1 MADIK
6 MNISPEVILGSEKRL
21 GDELVFW
28 GERVLII
35 GESSL
40 KPQIDEVRR
49 SLESRGLKVLLFT
62 DVEPELTT
70 FSLNDALS
78 MARGSRSDIIL
89 GMGGV
94 KILQMARTAAALA
107 PGGVFLEDYF
117 QGKGRPDRGL
127 PYVEVPTSARNPFM
141 LRSDCLMTETR
152 NRRTR
157 IVPLPSKMV
166 KLVLIDPVLTSTLSD
181 RYSQMILMEILLSAV
196 ENYLTPRA
204 SFFSDVQSRAAIGK
218 AAKALFGYKQEGK
231 FTIQARHLLCESALF
246 AAYGSA
252 LNGVGPVSLLIYA
265 LSHYSGVPKS
275 SIASVLLPVLVGS
288 AFYPPGE
295 KKESISS
302 LCYLEGNPETF
313 RKEDPSETFNRA
325 QGLYQ
330 LPARLSELGLDQ
342 DTLSEASTIAY
353 AITENLYPEVSQ
365 DNMLSLLQQAF

>member
-6 MNISPEVILGSEKRL
+6 MNISPEVIIGSEKRL

-40 KPQIDEVRR
+40 KPQIDEVRK
-49 SLESRGLKVLLFT
+49 SLESRGLKVILFT
-62 DVEPELTT
+62 DVEPELST

-78 MARGSRSDIIL
+78 MSRGSRADIIL

-94 KILQMARTAAALA
+94 KILQMARTAAALS
-107 PGGVFLEDYF
+107 PGGVFMEDYF
-117 QGKGRPDRGL
+117 QGKARPDRGL

-152 NRRTR
+152 NKRTR
-157 IVPLPSKMV
+157 IVPLPAKMV
-166 KLVLIDPVLTSTLSD
+166 KLVLIDPVITSSLSD
-181 RYSQMILMEILLSAV
+181 RYTQMTLMEILLSAV

-218 AAKALFGYKQEGK
+218 ASRALFGYKEAGK
-231 FTIQARHLLCESALF
+231 FSIHDRHLFCESALF

-252 LNGVGPVSLLIYA
+252 LNGVGPVTLMIYA
-265 LSHYSGVPKS
+265 LSHYSGIPKS
-275 SIASVLLPVLVGS
+275 SIATVLLPVLAGS

-295 KKESISS
+295 KKDSISS
-302 LCYLEGNPETF
+302 LCFIEGFPEEF

-353 AITENLYPEVSQ
+353 GMTENLYPEVTQ
-365 DNMLSLLQQAF
+365 DNLLALLQQAY